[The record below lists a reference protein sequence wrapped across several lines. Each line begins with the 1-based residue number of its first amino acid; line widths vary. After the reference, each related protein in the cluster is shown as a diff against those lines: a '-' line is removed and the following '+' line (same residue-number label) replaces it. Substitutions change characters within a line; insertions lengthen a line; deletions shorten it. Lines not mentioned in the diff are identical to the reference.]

1 MIRATSYIS
10 GAGSP
15 GVTLQTTLMNHT
27 NTVKSVA
34 QHLDEYSR
42 IFPSGSSIKQILG
55 EHNSLYNQGKPGLS
69 NSFGAALWGVDFN
82 MHCAASDIKRVHM
95 HMGTN
100 FRYASWQPIDT
111 HIAVK
116 GTKAPYYGNIAVAS
130 ALGDT
135 SQHDISVAGLEL
147 QGDEREAAYAVYA
160 DDKLARI
167 LIINM
172 NGYNTTVDGTG
183 LGVVAQPLPRGSR
196 NYTFALDSSRDTVK
210 VGVQR
215 LMANGSDAISGITWD
230 GWSYNYE
237 LDKGRPVRLANVTV
251 GETLAVHNGV
261 VTVTVPDSSA
271 ALLNIWS
278 SSPDK

>member
-1 MIRATSYIS
+1 
-10 GAGSP
+10 
-15 GVTLQTTLMNHT
+15 
-27 NTVKSVA
+27 
-34 QHLDEYSR
+34 
-42 IFPSGSSIKQILG
+42 
-55 EHNSLYNQGKPGLS
+55 
-69 NSFGAALWGVDFN
+69 
-82 MHCAASDIKRVHM
+82 
-95 HMGTN
+95 
-100 FRYASWQPIDT
+100 
-111 HIAVK
+111 
-116 GTKAPYYGNIAVAS
+116 
-130 ALGDT
+130 
-135 SQHDISVAGLEL
+135 
-147 QGDEREAAYAVYA
+147 
-160 DDKLARI
+160 
-167 LIINM
+167 M

-183 LGVVAQPLPRGSR
+183 LGVVTQPLPRGSR